1 MGTVGKQLQRSTH
14 PFLVGFTGR
23 YILRRLAVCYLLE
36 TVSPVCMA
44 LRISRLKRWLSSALD
59 SRAWPLTWS
68 PTTLVLLSLVM
79 TSLSRREILSRE
91 LEPLWMSPLATRSL
105 DESLMPWV
113 TPLMA
118 RVLLAA
124 RRGTELDLRHP
135 VSFPGSLSRSPC
147 RQVSKPST
155 VWCPSVVASVS

>member
-68 PTTLVLLSLVM
+68 PTTLVLSLVM

-147 RQVSKPST
+147 RPVSKPST

>member
-68 PTTLVLLSLVM
+68 PTTLVL
-79 TSLSRREILSRE
+79 
-91 LEPLWMSPLATRSL
+91 
-105 DESLMPWV
+105 MPWV

>member
-79 TSLSRREILSRE
+79 TSLSRRELLS
-91 LEPLWMSPLATRSL
+91 MSPLATRSL